1 MQFLFLQII
10 VSALIAFVV
19 NNPRDA
25 DPGNLRFEKPMND
38 RLFPARPILAVS
50 AAVFREGRALII
62 RRARAPLLGHF
73 SLPGGG
79 VEVGETLAAALAREL
94 MEEVGIEAE
103 IIAFNRHV
111 EAIFH
116 EGDRIRT
123 HFVIASFVA
132 RWTRGEPR
140 LSDEVDAVEW
150 VDPAG
155 PLPSPTTPEL
165 GEVLTRAARIERQHA

>member
-1 MQFLFLQII
+1 
-10 VSALIAFVV
+10 
-19 NNPRDA
+19 
-25 DPGNLRFEKPMND
+25 MND
-38 RLFPARPILAVS
+38 RLFPGRPILAVS
-50 AAVFREGRALII
+50 SVVFREGRALII

-111 EAIFH
+111 EAIFP
-116 EGDRIRT
+116 EGSRIRT

-132 RWTRGEPR
+132 RWITGEPR
-140 LSDEVDAVEW
+140 LGDEVDAVEW
-150 VDPAG
+150 IDPAA

-165 GEVLTRAARIERQHA
+165 GEVLARAARIEAERA

>member
-1 MQFLFLQII
+1 MFRQ
-10 VSALIAFVV
+10 
-19 NNPRDA
+19 
-25 DPGNLRFEKPMND
+25 
-38 RLFPARPILAVS
+38 ARV
-50 AAVFREGRALII
+50 LII

-79 VEVGETLAAALAREL
+79 VEVGETMAAALAREL
-94 MEEVGIEAE
+94 MEEVGLEAE

-111 EAIFH
+111 EAIIL
-116 EGDRIRT
+116 EGDRVQA

-150 VDPAG
+150 IDPAAS
-155 PLPSPTTPEL
+155 LPSPSTPGL
-165 GEVLTRAARIERQHA
+165 AEVLMSAARIASRRIGAPR

>member
-1 MQFLFLQII
+1 VL
-10 VSALIAFVV
+10 V
-19 NNPRDA
+19 
-25 DPGNLRFEKPMND
+25 
-38 RLFPARPILAVS
+38 
-50 AAVFREGRALII
+50 I

-79 VEVGETLAAALAREL
+79 VEAGETLAAALAREL

-116 EGDRIRT
+116 EGERIRT

-165 GEVLTRAARIERQHA
+165 GEVLTRAARIERQHG

>member
-1 MQFLFLQII
+1 
-10 VSALIAFVV
+10 
-19 NNPRDA
+19 
-25 DPGNLRFEKPMND
+25 MND
-38 RLFPARPILAVS
+38 RLLPARPILAVS
-50 AAVFREGRALII
+50 AAVFRDGRALVI

-79 VEVGETLAAALAREL
+79 VEAGETLAAALAREL

-116 EGDRIRT
+116 EGNRIRT

-150 VDPAG
+150 VDPAA

-165 GEVLTRAARIERQHA
+165 AEVLTRAARISSQQA

>member
-1 MQFLFLQII
+1 
-10 VSALIAFVV
+10 
-19 NNPRDA
+19 
-25 DPGNLRFEKPMND
+25 MND

-50 AAVFREGRALII
+50 AAVFRDGRALII

-94 MEEVGIEAE
+94 MEEVGIKAE
-103 IIAFNRHV
+103 ILAFNRHV
-111 EAIFH
+111 EAIFP

-132 RWTRGEPR
+132 R
-140 LSDEVDAVEW
+140 
-150 VDPAG
+150 
-155 PLPSPTTPEL
+155 
-165 GEVLTRAARIERQHA
+165 

>member
-1 MQFLFLQII
+1 
-10 VSALIAFVV
+10 
-19 NNPRDA
+19 
-25 DPGNLRFEKPMND
+25 MND

-50 AAVFREGRALII
+50 AAVFRQGRVLIV

-79 VEVGETLAAALAREL
+79 VEVGETMAAALAREL
-94 MEEVGIEAE
+94 REEVGVEAE

-111 EAIFH
+111 EAIMP
-116 EGDRIRT
+116 EGGRVRA

-140 LSDEVDAVEW
+140 LSDEVDAVDRIDAE
-150 VDPAG
+150 AG
-155 PLPSPTTPEL
+155 LPSATTPEL
-165 GEVLTRAARIERQHA
+165 AEIIMRAARIVKERA

>member
-1 MQFLFLQII
+1 
-10 VSALIAFVV
+10 
-19 NNPRDA
+19 
-25 DPGNLRFEKPMND
+25 MND
-38 RLFPARPILAVS
+38 RLFPSRPILAVS
-50 AAVFREGRALII
+50 AAVFRGGRALII

-79 VEVGETLAAALAREL
+79 VEVGEPLAAALAREL

-116 EGDRIRT
+116 EGSRIRT

-132 RWTRGEPR
+132 RWTREPR

-150 VDPAG
+150 IDPTG
-155 PLPSPTTPEL
+155 LLPSPTTPEL
-165 GEVLTRAARIERQHA
+165 GEVLARAARIAAEHA

>member
-1 MQFLFLQII
+1 
-10 VSALIAFVV
+10 
-19 NNPRDA
+19 
-25 DPGNLRFEKPMND
+25 MND

-50 AAVFREGRALII
+50 AALFRDGRALII

-79 VEVGETLAAALAREL
+79 VEVGETLAGALAREL

-111 EAIFH
+111 EAIFP
-116 EGDRIRT
+116 EGSRIRT

-132 RWTRGEPR
+132 RWITGEPS
-140 LSDEVDAVEW
+140 LGDEVDAVDW
-150 VDPAG
+150 IDPVAD
-155 PLPSPTTPEL
+155 LPSPTSPEL
-165 GEVLTRAARIERQHA
+165 GEVLMSAARIERERA